1 VRGVVS
7 QRGLTLLEV
16 LVALVVLGL
25 VALAYLE
32 VFHGSHALVA
42 SSHEWS
48 QAIAYAEDAMERT
61 KLGSAQPSGPEALP
75 GGFRR
80 QVTIRPWQPGL
91 TLLTVTVFLPGEGR
105 FDLDRLARVDA
116 TRAGNTPPSAPGGQ
130 PR

>member
-1 VRGVVS
+1 MKRVCG

-16 LVALVVLGL
+16 LVALVVLSL
-25 VALAYLE
+25 VALAYLQ

-48 QAIAYAEDAMERT
+48 QAIGYAEDAMERT

-80 QVTIRPWQPGL
+80 QVTTRPWQAGL
-91 TLLTVTVFLPGEGR
+91 TLVTVTVFFPGEGR
-105 FDLDRLARVDA
+105 FDLDRLVRVDA
-116 TRAGNTPPSAPGGQ
+116 THTAATLPSGPGGE
-130 PR
+130 PW

>member
-1 VRGVVS
+1 MRRVRS

-25 VALAYLE
+25 VAVAYVQ

-42 SSHEWS
+42 SSREWS

-61 KLGSAQPSGPEALP
+61 KLGSTQPSGPDTLP

-80 QVTIRPWQPGL
+80 QVTTQPWQPGL
-91 TLLTVTVFLPGEGR
+91 TLLTVTVFFPGEGR
-105 FDLDRLARVDA
+105 FDLHRLARGDA
-116 TRAGNTPPSAPGGQ
+116 PRAGNTSPGAPGSL
-130 PR
+130 PW